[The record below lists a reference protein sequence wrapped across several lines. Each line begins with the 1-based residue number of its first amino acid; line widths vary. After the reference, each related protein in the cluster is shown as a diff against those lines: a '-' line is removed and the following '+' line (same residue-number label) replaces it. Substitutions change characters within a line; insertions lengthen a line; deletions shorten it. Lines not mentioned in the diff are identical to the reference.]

1 VAPAVPFVFVILGYW
16 RAIRARLVLTRCLLT
31 VTLAVRELREG
42 CQGSRCAQAGRRFMI
57 VEDRA
62 CYALAILHD
71 HGNERVLK
79 IKPAG

>member
-1 VAPAVPFVFVILGYW
+1 MRPAK
-16 RAIRARLVLTRCLLT
+16 
-31 VTLAVRELREG
+31 
-42 CQGSRCAQAGRRFMI
+42 RRFMI

-71 HGNERVLK
+71 HGNQGAFK